1 MLAFF
6 GKNSIFNQSNSVG
19 AALEIFSLFSVFV
32 GKKITINENASIKDH
47 ASRIWLPDCSK
58 LAINW
63 KNDNYAIFYGRGV
76 NVNFFWRCRVF
87 LVNVI
92 YWSKFHVNTS
102 TGSGVMTI
110 FVYKGLIRSPEIG
123 NAPAWFLLNIWILG
137 QVTNAKFGIVSNE
150 KRY

>member
-58 LAINW
+58 LARNW

-76 NVNFFWRCRVF
+76 NVNFFDVVVF
-87 LVNVI
+87 FLSMLFTGPNFMLIPVLV
-92 YWSKFHVNTS
+92 
-102 TGSGVMTI
+102 
-110 FVYKGLIRSPEIG
+110 LE
-123 NAPAWFLLNIWILG
+123 L
-137 QVTNAKFGIVSNE
+137 
-150 KRY
+150 

>member
-32 GKKITINENASIKDH
+32 GKKITINDH

-76 NVNFFWRCRVF
+76 NVNFFDVVVF
-87 LVNVI
+87 LLVQI
-92 YWSKFHVNTS
+92 SC
-102 TGSGVMTI
+102 
-110 FVYKGLIRSPEIG
+110 
-123 NAPAWFLLNIWILG
+123 
-137 QVTNAKFGIVSNE
+137 
-150 KRY
+150 

>member
-6 GKNSIFNQSNSVG
+6 GKNSIFNQSSSVG

-76 NVNFFWRCRVF
+76 NVNFLTLSCF
-87 LVNVI
+87 

-123 NAPAWFLLNIWILG
+123 NAPA
-137 QVTNAKFGIVSNE
+137 
-150 KRY
+150 

>member
-58 LAINW
+58 FAINW

-76 NVNFFWRCRVF
+76 NVNFFDVVVF
-87 LVNVI
+87 LLVQI
-92 YWSKFHVNTS
+92 SC
-102 TGSGVMTI
+102 
-110 FVYKGLIRSPEIG
+110 
-123 NAPAWFLLNIWILG
+123 
-137 QVTNAKFGIVSNE
+137 
-150 KRY
+150 